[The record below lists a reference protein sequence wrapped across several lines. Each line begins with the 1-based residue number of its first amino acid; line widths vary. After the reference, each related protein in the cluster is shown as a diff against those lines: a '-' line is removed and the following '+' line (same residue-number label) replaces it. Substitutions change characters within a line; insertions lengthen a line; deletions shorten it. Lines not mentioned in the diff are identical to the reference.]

1 MDSFRISPTNGLAL
15 KVVQWIKGWIEKL
28 AQRNEQ
34 IWVWIS
40 SSSEMVAKGKRR
52 HRFISKKKFIVGDNN
67 TNWTI
72 LASFSTLLLLAY
84 TTSLALSQVEESCYL
99 PEVVI
104 ETVGNWEKISRCRVR
119 CLGNQRVMCLPAGYY
134 YKLHCETSYSHC
146 LSLHTHTHTLPIEC
160 ACG

>member
-1 MDSFRISPTNGLAL
+1 M
-15 KVVQWIKGWIEKL
+15 EKL

-40 SSSEMVAKGKRR
+40 SFMVAKGKRR

-104 ETVGNWEKISRCRVR
+104 ETVGNW
-119 CLGNQRVMCLPAGYY
+119 
-134 YKLHCETSYSHC
+134 
-146 LSLHTHTHTLPIEC
+146 
-160 ACG
+160 